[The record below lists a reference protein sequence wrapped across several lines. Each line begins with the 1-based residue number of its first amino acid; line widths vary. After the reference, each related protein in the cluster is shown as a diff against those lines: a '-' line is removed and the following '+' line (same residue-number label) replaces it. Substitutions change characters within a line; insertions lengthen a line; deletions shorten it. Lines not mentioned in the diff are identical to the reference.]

1 MSKTDMQ
8 NTFLSKSQF
17 IRGLQCH
24 KSLYLHRHHPELR
37 DEVSSAQQALFQSGQ
52 NVGECARELF
62 PEGLIIQ
69 YDGVPLS
76 EQIENTEAAISG
88 DVDTIYEAAFCYDGV
103 FIKADILHR
112 GRHGWELYEV
122 KSSADVKDIYLHDVA
137 LQYHVLIGAGLPV
150 VKVALVHINNRYIR
164 NGALELKKL
173 FTISD
178 FTKIAAQYR
187 EEIIQ
192 EISRQKQMLSRG
204 MPAIDIGEHCTR
216 PYDCDFMGYC
226 WQHIPPDSIF
236 DISGR
241 FAQRFDLYRQG
252 IVRLAEVPDDV
263 LSKPQRQQKRA
274 TLEKRNFISA
284 RGIKRFLDSLH
295 YPLCFLDFECV
306 SFPIPP
312 YDGIRPYQH
321 IPYQYSLHVLEREG
335 AALQHFE
342 YLADDALDHRKILLE
357 KLLRDIPRQAC
368 VLAYNASYEIGRLKD
383 LAGWY
388 PSHSKKIEAVISS
401 MRDLAEPF
409 RGRAVYYYQMNGS
422 YSIKSVLPALVPEL
436 SYDELD
442 ISDGN
447 MAMQAFLQM
456 IESPDSQEKERLKKA
471 LLSYCQLDSLGMV
484 KIYEKLKRMNA

>member
-1 MSKTDMQ
+1 MNKIDMQ

-24 KSLYLHRHHPELR
+24 KSLYLHRHYPELR
-37 DEVSSAQQALFQSGQ
+37 NEVLSAQQALFQSGQ
-52 NVGECARELF
+52 NVGEFARELF
-62 PEGLIIQ
+62 PEGIIIQ
-69 YDGVPLS
+69 YEGVPLS
-76 EQIENTEAAISG
+76 EQIENTAAAISG
-88 DVDTIYEAAFCYDGV
+88 EVDTIYEAAFCYDGV

-122 KSSADVKDIYLHDVA
+122 KSSAGVKDIHLRDVA
-137 LQYHVLIGAGLPV
+137 LQYHVLTGAGLPV
-150 VKVALVHINNRYIR
+150 SKVALVHINNRYIR
-164 NGALELKKL
+164 NGAVELKKL

-178 FTKIAAQYR
+178 FTKTVAQYR
-187 EEIIQ
+187 EEIIS
-192 EISRQKQMLSRG
+192 EISRQKQMLCG
-204 MPAIDIGEHCTR
+204 EMPAIDIGEHCTN

-226 WQHIPPDSIF
+226 WQHIPLDSIF

-252 IVRLAEVPDDV
+252 IVRLADVPDVV

-312 YDGIRPYQH
+312 YDGLRPYQH
-321 IPYQYSLHVLEREG
+321 IPYQYSMHILERDG

-342 YLADDALDHRKILLE
+342 YLAEDTADHRQSLLE
-357 KLLRDIPRQAC
+357 KLLRDIPPQAC
-368 VLAYNASYEIGRLKD
+368 VLAYNAAYEIGRLKD
-383 LAGWY
+383 LAAWY
-388 PSHSKKIEAVISS
+388 PAQSKKIEAVISS
-401 MRDLAEPF
+401 IRDLAKPF
-409 RGRAVYYYQMNGS
+409 RARAVYYYQMNGS
-422 YSIKSVLPALVPEL
+422 YSIKSVLPALVPEM
-436 SYDELD
+436 SYDALD

-447 MAMQAFLQM
+447 MAMQAYLQM
-456 IESPDSQEKERLKKA
+456 MASPNLQEKQRLKKA
-471 LLSYCQLDSLGMV
+471 LLDYCRLDSLGMV
-484 KIYEKLKRMNA
+484 KIYETLKKMTA